1 MRELFRKAPRGI
13 AAVVGLIAVGL
24 VAVGLLCGYALSVVA
39 QTPNNTVQNR
49 ATSVPKASA
58 DVSNKGMAARVADQV
73 SPSVVQIDVRSVQQT
88 PFGQQ
93 SSSGIGSGVIYT
105 TDGYIITN
113 NHVVEGAKSVKVSF
127 ADGSTVNGEVVGTD
141 PYTDLAVVK
150 VDRTGLPAAKFSEA
164 RKLVVGQPVV
174 AIGSPSGFQS
184 TVTEGIVSA
193 LHRELSSDVTG
204 GPQEPSLTDLIQ
216 TDAAISP
223 GNSGGALIDGSG
235 KVIGINVAYLPQTQ
249 SGQSVEG
256 IGFAIPSYT
265 VTSVADQ
272 IIQNGQASHPYL
284 GVALADLTPQIA
296 QQFGSQANSGALVAS
311 VEKGGPA
318 SDAGIKR
325 GDVITAIDS
334 TKVEDSGALITALR
348 QHQPGDTVS
357 LTYASRN
364 QGQQTTKVTL
374 GSTQ

>member
-1 MRELFRKAPRGI
+1 MPRRIGA
-13 AAVVGLIAVGL
+13 AAVLVAAGLI
-24 VAVGLLCGYALSVVA
+24 CGYALSVAA
-39 QTPNNTVQNR
+39 QTSDSTVQNR

-58 DVSNKGMAARVADQV
+58 NVSGKGMAARVADQV
-73 SPSVVQIDVRSVQQT
+73 SPSVVQINVRSVQQT
-88 PFGQQ
+88 PFGKQ

-127 ADGSTVNGEVVGTD
+127 ADGSTASGKVVGTD
-141 PYTDLAVVK
+141 AYTDVAVVK
-150 VDRTGLPAAKFSEA
+150 VDRTGLPAADFGTA

-193 LHRELSSDVTG
+193 LHRELSSEVTG

-223 GNSGGALIDGSG
+223 GNSGGALIDSSG
-235 KVIGINVAYLPQTQ
+235 RVIGLNVAYLPQTQ

-272 IIQNGQASHPYL
+272 LIQNGEATHPYL

-296 QQFGSQANSGALVAS
+296 HQFGSQANSGALVAS
-311 VEKGGPA
+311 IKQGGPA
-318 SDAGIKR
+318 ADAGIRR
-325 GDVITAIDS
+325 GDVITAVGS
-334 TKVEDSGALITALR
+334 TKVEDSGDLITALR

-357 LTYASRN
+357 LTYIRHGN
-364 QGQQTTKVTL
+364 NQQTAKVTL
-374 GSTQ
+374 GNM